1 MEISAFFIKSALVMI
16 MSTAVLILCRVD
28 AAASVLER
36 EALVKSGW
44 WSNSSSITNNSSD
57 HCSWIGITCNSAG
70 SIIEID
76 LEGRGITGELADLNF
91 SFFPNLELLKLS
103 YNNLFKSIPSQ
114 INALSKLKYLLLHM
128 NHLTGAIPAEIG
140 SLKDL
145 EILYFDFNNITGS
158 IPSQIGIIPP
168 EIGALSKLKYLYLD
182 QNNLTGVIPA
192 KIESLKNLEALGFS
206 YNYLS
211 GSIPSQIGGLTK
223 LKFLDLSAN
232 MLSGSIPSEIGDLK
246 NLQDLLYLNYNS
258 LTGLIPSTLDNLTM
272 LQNLDL
278 SYNNLVGPIPSTLG
292 HLNNLRS
299 LTLDSNQIS
308 GILPQEVG
316 NMKSLG
322 YLSLKNNNL
331 SGYIPSTLGN
341 LTYLSYL
348 DLSSN
353 QFSGSIPQNSPSIY
367 FYYLNLS
374 SNLLSGKI
382 PITIGQLSNLT
393 HLDLSKNKFSGS
405 IISEIGNCSS
415 LKILK
420 LNNNRL
426 QGSIA
431 PEIGNL
437 RNLYLLD
444 LSYNFIN
451 GTIPSPLGDMQL
463 LVNLY
468 LSHNRISGKIPETL
482 YKIPYFN
489 LSYNM
494 LTGEIPTSVEYN
506 HPPEQFLGNKVN
518 PNTTTAKNGDMLAIL
533 NYDGRIAYE
542 DIIGATEDF
551 DIKYCIGTG
560 GYGSVYKAQLPS
572 GNVVALKKLHH
583 LEIEEP
589 GSLKSLQCEVHV
601 LSSIRHRNIVKLY
614 GFCLSRKCM
623 FLVYEYME
631 GGSLFCALRSD
642 DEVIKFDWTKRVNI
656 VKAIAHALSYLHH
669 NCTPTIVHRDIS
681 SNNILLNSELEAFV
695 ADFGTARLL
704 DPDSSNR
711 TLVSGTYGYI
721 APELAYTMVVS
732 EKCDVYSSGVV
743 ALEVLM
749 GRHPEDLLSSLW
761 SSSFNP
767 RIMLIDVLD
776 QRLSPP
782 NNRKV
787 VEDIVLISS
796 MALSCLHSK
805 PEARP
810 TMQRVAHE
818 FLYGKPQMQKS
829 FHEISISEL
838 RAQNLYLLEEYSIQ
852 ITDAAQAA
860 DESNNSL
867 TELQISASDG
877 ALPHDGQIGV
887 VSQLVNTEDSQQ
899 QFGPSPTSQMNPND
913 SSCTSSP
920 TSRKKVP
927 TAQEQTHA

>member
-91 SFFPNLELLKLS
+91 SCFPNLELLKLS

-114 INALSKLKYLLLHM
+114 INALSKLKYLILHM
-128 NHLTGAIPAEIG
+128 NHLT
-140 SLKDL
+140 
-145 EILYFDFNNITGS
+145 
-158 IPSQIGIIPP
+158 GIIPP

-506 HPPEQFLGNKVN
+506 HPPEQFLGNKGLCGRLSGFPPCYELPGPAPSTTHDSKKKSRKIKTILFITIFLLVTIFVILIIRFLLRKHKENESN
-518 PNTTTAKNGDMLAIL
+518 PNTTTTKNGDMLAIL

-642 DEVIKFDWTKRVNI
+642 DEVIKLDWTKRVNV

-732 EKCDVYSSGVV
+732 EKCDVYSFGVV

-782 NNRKV
+782 NNQKV

-838 RAQNLYLLEEYSIQ
+838 RAQNLYLL
-852 ITDAAQAA
+852 
-860 DESNNSL
+860 
-867 TELQISASDG
+867 
-877 ALPHDGQIGV
+877 
-887 VSQLVNTEDSQQ
+887 
-899 QFGPSPTSQMNPND
+899 
-913 SSCTSSP
+913 
-920 TSRKKVP
+920 
-927 TAQEQTHA
+927 